1 MSTNLQ
7 LDRKALAAAWRANKI
22 TDEEYR
28 YLRSSDP
35 TLTAEQALRLAKDGP
50 RYKALG
56 NSMAV
61 PVMRWIG
68 ERIEEI
74 EGYQEAFAL

>member
-1 MSTNLQ
+1 LDIDFLKYQ
-7 LDRKALAAAWRANKI
+7 LRGNPKHLSREDI
-22 TDEEYR
+22 D
-28 YLRSSDP
+28 
-35 TLTAEQALRLAKDGP
+35 RLAKDGP

-68 ERIEEI
+68 ERIDAVSRIAAIPKREV
-74 EGYQEAFAL
+74 A